1 MSHFTRATA
10 SGASPVVRAVFH
22 ISFPR
27 FQHLRRVGQS
37 IPDPF
42 VGQALLD
49 TGASVSCI
57 ATSIVNHLGLEARGM
72 QSVLTPST
80 GSVPVDREEYDVGLV
95 IPPDVRP
102 DDPLVQHCLP
112 VVRSDLISQGIHALI
127 GCDVL
132 QGCIFHYN
140 GDGYFSLAW

>member
-1 MSHFTRATA
+1 MD
-10 SGASPVVRAVFH
+10 SGASPVVRAVIH
-22 ISFPR
+22 ISVPR
-27 FQHLRRVGQS
+27 FQHLHNVGKS

-42 VGQALLD
+42 VGEALLD

-57 ATSIVNHLGLEARGM
+57 DTSVVEHLGLEARGIE
-72 QSVLTPST
+72 SVLTPST
-80 GSVPVDREEYDVGLV
+80 GSVPVDREEYDVGIV
-95 IPPDVRP
+95 IPPDNSP
-102 DDPLVQHCLP
+102 DDPLVQPCIS
-112 VVRSDLISQGIHALI
+112 VVRSDLLSQCIHALI